1 MLLLFLILHKAYS
14 FVTTLEDNIKILCSE
29 LDDSIYKKGMTTEK
43 RFAKMIILD
52 ISRSKASLKHNFE
65 QNIYF

>member
-43 RFAKMIILD
+43 LEF
-52 ISRSKASLKHNFE
+52 
-65 QNIYF
+65 